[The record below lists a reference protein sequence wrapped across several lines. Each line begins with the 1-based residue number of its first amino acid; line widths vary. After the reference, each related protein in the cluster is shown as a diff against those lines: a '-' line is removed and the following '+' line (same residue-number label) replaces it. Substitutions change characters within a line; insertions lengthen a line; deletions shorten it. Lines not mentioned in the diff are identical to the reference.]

1 MPQPVEDAVE
11 ASSKPREPS
20 RQSAIAETKVRRDHL
35 GPRLALWEEVHD
47 LPFHL
52 WQKPFVV
59 RSVVAEDRLAV
70 RLQDLQKPVV
80 GGGNREVQVLQLQHD
95 SRVLLKICDFAPEET
110 RQFTPPL
117 PAIMDEAHL
126 DRRDVSSGEDA
137 VGMDGIV
144 TLSQTERNLPTTAN
158 IDARDF
164 RDLA

>member
-1 MPQPVEDAVE
+1 MSQPVEDAVE
-11 ASSKPREPS
+11 ARSKPREPS

-52 WQKPFVV
+52 WQEPFAV

-80 GGGNREVQVLQLQHD
+80 GRGNRDVQVVQLQHD
-95 SRVLLKICDFAPEET
+95 SRVLLKVCDFAPEET
-110 RQFTPPL
+110 RQFTAPV

-126 DRRDVSSGEDA
+126 DRRDVSSGEDTDPLRGLQISEPCIRA
-137 VGMDGIV
+137 ATVASFSRSAICGAG
-144 TLSQTERNLPTTAN
+144 
-158 IDARDF
+158 
-164 RDLA
+164 